1 MCFHLSDFQVALQF
15 VFTVLPRHVAS
26 GAVTVLQARAAAAES
41 CFMTLLKGKVARSL
55 RRLGVVR
62 GWR

>member
-1 MCFHLSDFQVALQF
+1 MCLHLSDFRVALQF
-15 VFTVLPRHVAS
+15 VFTVLPQHVAS

-41 CFMTLLKGKVARSL
+41 YFITLLKGKVAQAG
-55 RRLGVVR
+55 LGVVR